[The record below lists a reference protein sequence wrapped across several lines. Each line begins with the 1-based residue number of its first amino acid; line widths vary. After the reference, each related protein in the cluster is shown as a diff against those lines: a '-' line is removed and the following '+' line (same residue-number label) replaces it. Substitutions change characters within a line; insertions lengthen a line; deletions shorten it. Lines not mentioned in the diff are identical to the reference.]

1 MSAHAHTPQFA
12 GSAPAKPGIEVRRG
26 FDCLVAL
33 AALVCLAP
41 LLAIIAAAIWIESGG
56 PVFFSQTR
64 LGQGARRF
72 RLHKFRK
79 FSDRARP
86 GQTQHHGLSI
96 TLWNDPR
103 MTRVGRLLER
113 TKLDELPQLW
123 NIVVGE
129 MALVGPR
136 PESLAFASCFNG
148 ACINVLD
155 HRPGIFGPCQA
166 VFRNESLLYG
176 EACDPEDFYRNVLFP
191 LKAQIDLAYFSN
203 RSFLSD
209 ATWIARSILAV
220 FGWSP
225 LPDFGNLQLD
235 ELRAWVQQLI
245 QLTV

>member
-1 MSAHAHTPQFA
+1 MSAHAQTPLV
-12 GSAPAKPGIEVRRG
+12 GSAPAQPGIDMRRC
-26 FDCLVAL
+26 FDCLLALVAL
-33 AALVCLAP
+33 ICLAP
-41 LLAIIAAAIWIESGG
+41 LLAVIAAAIWIESGG

-64 LGQGARRF
+64 LGQGAARF

-79 FSDRARP
+79 FSDRARH
-86 GQTQHHGLSI
+86 GQAQHPGLSV
-96 TLWNDPR
+96 TLRDDPR

-136 PESLAFASCFNG
+136 PESLAFANCFDG
-148 ACINVLD
+148 AWMDVLN

-176 EACDPEDFYRNVLFP
+176 AVSDPEDFYRTVLFP

-203 RSFLSD
+203 RSTLSD
-209 ATWIARSILAV
+209 MAWVFRSITAI

-225 LPDFGNLQLD
+225 LPNFEVSPLD
-235 ELRAWVQQLI
+235 DLRNWVQQF
-245 QLTV
+245 TRVSV

>member
-1 MSAHAHTPQFA
+1 MSAHAHTPPFA
-12 GSAPAKPGIEVRRG
+12 GSAPAEPGIEARRG
-26 FDCLVAL
+26 FDCLAAL
-33 AALVCLAP
+33 AALVCFAP

-79 FSDRARP
+79 FDDRAQQ
-86 GQTQHHGLSI
+86 GQAQPCNLAV
-96 TLWNDPR
+96 TLRNDPR

-136 PESLAFASCFNG
+136 PESLAFANCFNG
-148 ACINVLD
+148 ACVDILD

-176 EACDPEDFYRNVLFP
+176 AACDPEDFYRNVLFP
-191 LKAQIDLAYFSN
+191 LKAQIDLAYFSK
-203 RSFLSD
+203 RSIFSD
-209 ATWIARSILAV
+209 MAWTARSVVAV

-225 LPDFGNLQLD
+225 LPNFENPRFDD
-235 ELRAWVQQLI
+235 LRSWAQRFT
-245 QLTV
+245 QLTM